1 MALYNIQ
8 LIEDEIMDKA
18 KQFNIP
24 KEIVWKAWKR
34 VKTNQGASGVDQESI
49 EEFETKLGKNL
60 YKIWNRMSSGTYFPP
75 SVKGV
80 EIPKKQGG
88 KRLLGIPTIS
98 DRIAQM
104 VVKIAF
110 EPCVEPYFLAD
121 SYGYRPNKSAIDAIA
136 VTRQRCWKHDYVLE
150 FDIKGLFDNIDHELM
165 IRAVRKHTKTK
176 WVILYIERWLEASMK
191 MPNGTIVKRTCGTPQ
206 GGVISPVLSNLFLH
220 YVFDMWMKRNHE
232 SKLWCRY
239 ADDGLV
245 HCKTL
250 QEAEELLKVLKQR
263 FSRCKLE
270 LHPIKT
276 KIVYCKDGTRKGK
289 HENTKFKFLGYE
301 FRRRITCNRY
311 TKSMRLNFTPAICP
325 EAKKAITA
333 KLRELN
339 SRRRTDLEIEQ
350 IAAYLNPKLIG
361 WLNYYGKFT
370 KSAMY
375 VIWMR
380 VNSMLV
386 SWARRKYKHLR
397 GHKTNASMFIERIAK
412 TRSNLFIHWK
422 LGVTGSFV

>member
-1 MALYNIQ
+1 MALNNIQ
-8 LIEDEIMDKA
+8 LIEDEILSKA
-18 KQFNIP
+18 KQFDIP
-24 KEIVWKAWKR
+24 KELVWDAWKR
-34 VKTNQGASGVDQESI
+34 IKANQGASGIDQESI
-49 EEFETKLGKNL
+49 EKFETNLGKNL
-60 YKIWNRMSSGTYFPP
+60 YKIWNRMSSGSYFPP
-75 SVKGV
+75 AIKGV

-88 KRLLGIPTIS
+88 KRLLGVPTVS

-136 VTRQRCWKHDYVLE
+136 VTRQRCWKYDYVLE
-150 FDIKGLFDNIDHELM
+150 FDIKGLFDNIDHKLM

-176 WVILYIERWLEASMK
+176 WIILYIERWLKASLQ
-191 MPNGTIVKRTCGTPQ
+191 MPDGTIVKRTCGTPQ

-220 YVFDMWMKRNHE
+220 YVFDMWMKRNYE

-250 QEAEELLKVLKQR
+250 QEAEELLKGLKQR
-263 FSRCKLE
+263 FSQCKLE

-276 KIVYCKDGTRKGK
+276 KIVYCKDGIRKGN

-311 TKSMRLNFTPAICP
+311 TKSMRLNFTPAISP

-333 KLRELN
+333 KLRKLN
-339 SRRRTDLEIEQ
+339 SRSRTDLEIEQ

-375 VIWMR
+375 VIYMR

-386 SWARRKYKHLR
+386 NWARRKYKHLR
-397 GHKTNASMFIERIAK
+397 QHKTNASMFIERIAK
-412 TRSNLFIHWK
+412 TRPNLFIHWK
-422 LGVTGSFV
+422 LGITESFV